1 VIVLV
6 FDITRRETFEAL
18 DYWHEQVRISRG
30 TNKASIILVGNKIDV
45 GGSAVPIEDIKR
57 FSERICVNRYYT
69 TSAMIGKGVKE
80 LLEGISGAV
89 EWSEL
94 LKSFNEKIGVSIGE
108 YIKKKSKERKIE
120 RRIELI
126 KSILNDFKGTDELEV
141 NAILNYYISQ
151 AIIQIS
157 KNEEYIIL
165 DPEYVDKRIGRII
178 SEASERDG
186 VIEITR
192 MQEIMKLGRNEM
204 EDIIDYILKE
214 NICYKASENIIVF
227 PNVIHK
233 TEVELEEYLIEVLN
247 SNPIEEIIKF
257 RGPGDVIFLQY
268 SAIMSKEIGNP
279 EYISNIAGAWK
290 RWSGK
295 DTSVIVIMYIKSQQG
310 GVIRLKSGGGRG
322 NEMMQQALSILKS
335 ILESHALSYEK
346 VDNVI

>member
-1 VIVLV
+1 M
-6 FDITRRETFEAL
+6 
-18 DYWHEQVRISRG
+18 RISRG

-45 GGSAVPIEDIKR
+45 GGSAVPTEDIKR
-57 FSERICVNRYYT
+57 FSERIGANRYYT

-165 DPEYVDKRIGRII
+165 DPEYVDKRIGKII

-192 MQEIMKLGRNEM
+192 MLSFFLFPCFFCFFGVKLKSFFGVFAELFFWGKNRK
-204 EDIIDYILKE
+204 KE
-214 NICYKASENIIVF
+214 NFLTII
-227 PNVIHK
+227 
-233 TEVELEEYLIEVLN
+233 
-247 SNPIEEIIKF
+247 
-257 RGPGDVIFLQY
+257 
-268 SAIMSKEIGNP
+268 
-279 EYISNIAGAWK
+279 
-290 RWSGK
+290 
-295 DTSVIVIMYIKSQQG
+295 
-310 GVIRLKSGGGRG
+310 
-322 NEMMQQALSILKS
+322 
-335 ILESHALSYEK
+335 
-346 VDNVI
+346 